1 MQQFETLKKS
11 TIDIPTGAKIS
22 IKPVGKTDGYDGHCL
37 RAYGYFGEK
46 MPDIIDT
53 VESINSIE
61 DKYPNERQEGKAPT
75 FALTYQGTY
84 RTLMTNLGW
93 SEEKSRS
100 VEDRFHSLYVVS
112 KQWVD
117 GKLAEAAQTGYVT
130 VAFGLKLRTPYMKKV
145 MWGSGRVPYGAE
157 AEGRTAGN
165 ALGQSYCMLN
175 SRAGIELQQRTL
187 ESRHRYDI
195 LPVAHIHDAQYF
207 MVRDDVE
214 VVKWLNDNLVEC
226 MEWQELPEI
235 QHDEVKLGGELD
247 LFYPSWANP
256 VNLPNRISANDIIE
270 ICKKAVA

>member
-1 MQQFETLKKS
+1 M
-11 TIDIPTGAKIS
+11 
-22 IKPVGKTDGYDGHCL
+22 
-37 RAYGYFGEK
+37 
-46 MPDIIDT
+46 
-53 VESINSIE
+53 N
-61 DKYPNERQEGKAPT
+61 
-75 FALTYQGTY
+75 
-84 RTLMTNLGW
+84 NLGW
-93 SEEKSRS
+93 SEEKARS
-100 VEDRFHSLYVVS
+100 VEERFHTLYATS

-117 GKLAEAAQTGYVT
+117 GKLTEAAQKGYVT

-145 MWGSGRVPYGAE
+145 MWGSGNVPYGAQ

-187 ESRHRYDI
+187 KSEYRYDI
-195 LPVAHIHDAQYF
+195 LPCAHIHDAQYF

-247 LFYPSWANP
+247 LFYPSWANA
-256 VNLPNRISANDIIE
+256 VNLPNRISDDDIVE